1 MYWYKLLF
9 DERPKTTRHDL
20 YDMEEQLAALV
31 SALQRGD
38 PLAIILGLRRT
49 GKTSLLLTGL
59 AESKLRAIIVDLRAV
74 GEKPYATKKDLVQ
87 LLEGSVNRFLA
98 EQRGKAGRIVDRL
111 KGIRGVQVMGTGVTF
126 TWAGKEPVQIV
137 DIFKLL
143 DETASRDKFR
153 LIIAFDEAQELGKVA
168 GLDMQKVLAHVYDY
182 CKNTTVVLTGS
193 AIGLLRDFIGADDAK
208 APLYGRAMTEIRL
221 GRFNQAQSRDFL
233 EKGFKQS
240 GLKPDPKI
248 LDEALKDLDGIVGWL
263 TLFGSECVKN
273 GVSQTALEK
282 VRETGAALAKREFQ
296 NFLSPRLI
304 AKRRYTRIMRSL
316 ASSPATWSD
325 LKRSIEALEGSAI
338 NDRTVTKLI
347 SEVVRA
353 GFVEKEGDTYRIG
366 DPLLAEAFR

>member
-1 MYWYKLLF
+1 MLF
-9 DERPKTTRHDL
+9 DERPKTTRQDL

-31 SALQRGD
+31 SAFRRGD
-38 PLAIILGLRRT
+38 PLVVILGLRRT

-59 AESKLRAIIVDLRAV
+59 GESKLRAVIVDLRAV

-87 LLEGSVNRFLA
+87 LLEGSVNRFLGD
-98 EQRGKAGRIVDRL
+98 QRGRAGRIVDRL

-126 TWAGKEPVQIV
+126 SWAGKEPVQIV

-143 DETASRDKFR
+143 DETASRDRQR
-153 LIIAFDEAQELGKVA
+153 LIIAFDEAQELDKVA

-193 AIGLLRDFIGADDAK
+193 AIGLLRDFIGASEPR

-221 GRFNQAQSRDFL
+221 GRFTETQSRDFF

-240 GLKPDPKI
+240 GLRPDPKT
-248 LDEALKDLDGIVGWL
+248 LDQAIERLDGIVGWL
-263 TLFGSECVKN
+263 TMFGSECVKK
-273 GVSQTALEK
+273 GASISALEK
-282 VRETGAALAKREFQ
+282 VREVGSALAKREFQ
-296 NFLSPRLI
+296 NFLGPRQI

-316 ASSPATWSD
+316 ASRPATWSD
-325 LKRSIEALEGSAI
+325 LKRSIESLEGSSI
-338 NDRTVTKLI
+338 NDRAITKLV
-347 SEVVRA
+347 SELVRA
-353 GFVEKEGDTYRIG
+353 GFVEKEVDTYRIG